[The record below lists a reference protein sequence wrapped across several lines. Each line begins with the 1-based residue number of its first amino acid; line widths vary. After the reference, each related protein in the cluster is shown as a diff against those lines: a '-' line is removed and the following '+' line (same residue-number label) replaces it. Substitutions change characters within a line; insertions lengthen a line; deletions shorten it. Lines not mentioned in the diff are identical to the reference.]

1 MSLCNLRNSRCR
13 RVRFYQILQRSKER
27 GLDVSV
33 QIFLGLRPVCLTPG
47 PTITSIMDFRKVN
60 NDNFGKNIII
70 KDGIP
75 ASSLSEMFA
84 FGVSFAAKM
93 TGEDKSPSTER
104 SRKHFR

>member
-1 MSLCNLRNSRCR
+1 
-13 RVRFYQILQRSKER
+13 
-27 GLDVSV
+27 
-33 QIFLGLRPVCLTPG
+33 
-47 PTITSIMDFRKVN
+47 MDFRKVN
-60 NDNFGKNIII
+60 NDNFGKKIII

-93 TGEDKSPSTER
+93 TGEDKAPSTER

>member
-1 MSLCNLRNSRCR
+1 M
-13 RVRFYQILQRSKER
+13 
-27 GLDVSV
+27 
-33 QIFLGLRPVCLTPG
+33 
-47 PTITSIMDFRKVN
+47 N

-84 FGVSFAAKM
+84 FGVGFAAKM